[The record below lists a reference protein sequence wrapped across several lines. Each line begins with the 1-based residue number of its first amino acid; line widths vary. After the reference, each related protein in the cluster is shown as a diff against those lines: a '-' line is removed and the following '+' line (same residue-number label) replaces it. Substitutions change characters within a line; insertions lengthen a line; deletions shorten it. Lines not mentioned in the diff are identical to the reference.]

1 MIKQNLFLLLM
12 VCCFFACNKPSD
24 QGLIQ
29 EIEATPVVLKK
40 GVHNLDD
47 FQALVDQDLYPINQL
62 SKEAVQHF
70 KEGLTFQEGLGI
82 RSANSEM
89 VNKELDQEGQ
99 TALWELLLEQEVT
112 FFDDIA
118 EMEAMA
124 QSRGVR
130 VPGGYLL
137 NHHRPIFC
145 HVDASPIDCCGWSVH
160 QTCRVPYV
168 TSGN

>member
-1 MIKQNLFLLLM
+1 MIKQSLFLCLM
-12 VCCFFACNKPSD
+12 VCCLFACSKQSD
-24 QGLIQ
+24 QDLVQ
-29 EIEATPVVLKK
+29 ETEAIPTVLKK

-62 SKEAVQHF
+62 SEEAIQHF
-70 KEGLTFQEGLGI
+70 KAGLKFQEGLGI
-82 RSANSEM
+82 RTANSEM
-89 VNKELDQEGQ
+89 VNKELNEEGQ

-112 FFDDIA
+112 FFNDIA

-130 VPGGYLL
+130 VVGGYLL
-137 NHHRPIFC
+137 RHHTPIVC
-145 HVDASPIDCCGWSVH
+145 HVDANPRDCCGWSVH

-168 TSGN
+168 TSN